1 MRYIEKLKEQADKGD
16 TKAAEKYKKIMQCMD
31 SMDDD
36 RVANCII
43 LMKELIPEL
52 QNQSALLIKKYVI
65 DPDRSLRYLSK
76 DEIELIDFLRDNLK
90 DTNFFEDV
98 H

>member
-1 MRYIEKLKEQADKGD
+1 LKYLKKLKTHADKGD
-16 TKAAEKYKKIMQCMD
+16 KKAAEKYEKIMKCME

-52 QNQSALLIKKYVI
+52 ENQSALLIKKYVI
-65 DPDRSLRYLSK
+65 DPDRSLRFLSK
-76 DEIELIDFLRDNLK
+76 DEIELIEFLRENLK

-98 H
+98 Q